1 MNKSILLIDENLR
14 FAQNLQQYFQAQDA
28 LTNVDVVTGAAGCQ
42 AMSKQQL
49 ANYKMVLTTPEN
61 YAVLKEQL
69 AAHVV
74 VLLYAGVIPAEYQDF
89 YKVSKLVALDEI
101 YHEVISLYAKT
112 QNLISVSRDQKK
124 TKVVSFFSPTGGSG
138 KTSIA
143 LLTANILA
151 EMGKRVLFIPLED
164 FNDRRL
170 LYGAAEATGSLE
182 QLFTGAD
189 MTAAI
194 RYELNQLTAKNP
206 QTNLHYLI
214 GLESPE
220 DKAAVETEDWQK
232 FLELLQKETDYEYLV
247 LDLSITEVFFR
258 RHWIEQSDYVFCIGA
273 KGYVEGL
280 MFEKGMKYFC
290 RRYPEQFELY
300 GVVNS
305 AKHSASQSGIDPSS
319 VKAFCELGYDPQ
331 LKAVAGEEVVFPMD
345 SGIAGRMRNFI
356 YSVME
361 R

>member
-1 MNKSILLIDENLR
+1 
-14 FAQNLQQYFQAQDA
+14 
-28 LTNVDVVTGAAGCQ
+28 
-42 AMSKQQL
+42 MSKQQL
-49 ANYKMVLTTPEN
+49 ANYKMVLTTPED
-61 YAVLKEQL
+61 YAVLKDIL

-89 YKVSKLVALDEI
+89 YKVSKMVALDEI
-101 YHEVISLYAKT
+101 YREVMNLYAKT
-112 QNLISVSRDQKK
+112 QNLISISRDQKK
-124 TKVVSFFSPTGGSG
+124 TKVITFFSPTGGSG

-151 EMGKRVLFIPLED
+151 EMGKRVLFVPLED

-170 LYGAAEATGSLE
+170 LYGAAEATGALE

-194 RYELNQLTAKNP
+194 RYELNRLAVRNP
-206 QTNLHYLI
+206 QTNLNYLI

-220 DKAAVETEDWQK
+220 DKTAVDTEDWQK
-232 FLELLQKETDYEYLV
+232 FLELLQKETDYEYLIF
-247 LDLSITEVFFR
+247 DLSVSEVFSR
-258 RHWIEQSDYVFCIGA
+258 RHWIEQSDYVFCVGA

-280 MFEKGMKYFC
+280 MFEKGMKYFR
-290 RRYPEQFELY
+290 RRYPEQTELY
-300 GVVNS
+300 CVINS
-305 AKHSASQSGIDPSS
+305 AKHSASQSGIDPSNF
-319 VKAFCELGYDPQ
+319 KAVCELGYDPQ
-331 LKAVAGEEVVFPMD
+331 IKAVAGEEVVFPMD
-345 SGIAGRMRNFI
+345 SGIAGRLRNFI

>member
-1 MNKSILLIDENLR
+1 MNKSILLIEENLR

-28 LTNVDVVTGAAGCQ
+28 LLNVDVITNAASCQ
-42 AMSKQQL
+42 SMSKQQL
-49 ANYKMVLTTPEN
+49 AEYKMVLTTPQS
-61 YAVLKEQL
+61 YALLKEIL

-101 YHEVISLYAKT
+101 YREVMNLYAKT

-124 TKVVSFFSPTGGSG
+124 TKVISFFSPIGGCG
-138 KTSIA
+138 KTSIS
-143 LLTANILA
+143 LLVANLLA
-151 EMGKRVLFIPLED
+151 EMGKRVLYLPLED

-170 LYGAAEATGSLE
+170 LYGAAQTSGSLE

-194 RYELNQLTAKNP
+194 RYELNRLVAGNP
-206 QTNLHYLI
+206 QTGLNYI
-214 GLESPE
+214 VGLESPE
-220 DKAAVETEDWQK
+220 DKMAVDPDDWKK

-247 LDLSITEVFFR
+247 FDLSITDVFSA
-258 RHWIEQSDYVFCIGA
+258 RHWIEQSDYIFCIGA
-273 KGYVEGL
+273 KGYMEGL
-280 MFEKGMKYFC
+280 MFAKGMNYFR
-290 RRYPEQFELY
+290 RRYPEQRELY
-300 GVVNS
+300 CIINS
-305 AKHSASQSGIDPSS
+305 AKHSASRSVIDPNEF
-319 VKAFCELGYDPQ
+319 VAFCELGYDPQ
-331 LKAVAGEEVVFPMD
+331 IKAVAGEEVVFPMD
-345 SGIAGRMRNFI
+345 SGIAGRLRNFI